1 MYNLKAIGDNSTQLG
16 DQPTLRMFEFIN
28 NEETGENLIYSYSE
42 GDILSFENA
51 QYIVVGTMNYNTG
64 NEYLIVQLDQYTKTK
79 KEGKNENI

>member
-51 QYIVVGTMNYNTG
+51 QYIVVGTMNHNTG
-64 NEYLIVQLDQYTKTK
+64 NEYLIVQLDQYTKTQ